1 MRQSDELP
9 EMLQVLLMTVSSV
22 PTSTRT
28 HGRPD
33 VHTSWERP
41 EQHPRGSSLPLL
53 LLPQTSTSDK
63 CPLYQMPEIQK
74 KTPGSLPER
83 SVLSSE
89 GDRCVNKEL
98 PGTGYK
104 GVGPNPSKRKLL
116 RDKSFYLE
124 FHKEKSN
131 IHNLSF

>member
-1 MRQSDELP
+1 MAP
-9 EMLQVLLMTVSSV
+9 
-22 PTSTRT
+22 P
-28 HGRPD
+28 
-33 VHTSWERP
+33 
-41 EQHPRGSSLPLL
+41 LPLL
-53 LLPQTSTSDK
+53 LLPQTSMSDK

-98 PGTGYK
+98 PGTGHK
-104 GVGPNPSKRKLL
+104 GVGPNPSKHKLL
-116 RDKSFYLE
+116 RGKSFYLE